1 MTADSQEDRDRRW
14 WRSGIPEEDRYIRV
28 DRTAKQMRRQLA
40 WRKDADMRRLRM
52 YGANTNVFAAGAT
65 RPILGGG
72 GRRLG
77 ANVIK
82 SVSDTKVATVTKD
95 APKIS
100 FVTEGGD
107 WQLQENA
114 EGLEAFVEGQFY
126 EMDLHMKSLQV
137 ALDGLGIFGSGFFYL
152 AISGKKKNARIVA
165 ERVFPIELLY
175 DENEW
180 RLGEGAPGNQLG
192 RDKWIDRTVLEE
204 LYRDDPAKLD
214 AIEKCKTQVDDH
226 AHTLG
231 YDPVCDQLLVTELWH
246 RKSGPDA
253 KDGLFVRCI
262 PTATL
267 DCEEW
272 DYDWLPFFDY
282 SGQAPPVGL
291 IGQGIAETQESTQT
305 EINALL
311 MASSQGLRL
320 LGKGHVVANKASKVN
335 FEKWDNETGS
345 LIEYQG
351 DVSMK
356 PDIYVPQYVVPPETY
371 QQIETLIQRAHW
383 LEGASL
389 AQAQGQTEAPEASG
403 KSKEVELSVTDRRT
417 GIAIKRFHHL
427 FLRMAKAILDLARTI
442 VKDENPDFGS
452 LAMDRHGE
460 FRKVVLSKIDLAP
473 GEYRMK
479 LWETNWLSDDPSKR
493 MADVERMANA
503 GWVAPDQAKRMLK
516 MPDLQE
522 NQSLEDASYDAVEQ
536 CISDMLRRG
545 VYRAPIPFLNLEQ
558 AKRQVL
564 LATVRAWR
572 EGRPEKNQQLLRD
585 FYQDLL
591 DIQTPS
597 PQPAAPQVMASAPGT
612 PVMGGGGAGAPQVQ
626 MQAPPGAPPPSAAPP
641 VAA

>member
-1 MTADSQEDRDRRW
+1 MATDSAEDRDRRW
-14 WRSGIPEEDRYIRV
+14 WRKGVAAVDRYVLV

-52 YGANTNVFAAGAT
+52 YGANTSVFAAGAT

-82 SVSDTKVATVTKD
+82 SVSDSLVATVTKD

-126 EMDLHMKSLQV
+126 ELDLHMKALQV
-137 ALDGLGIFGSGFFYL
+137 ALDAIGIFGCGFFHL
-152 AISGKKKNARIVA
+152 SIVGKKKRARLNA

-192 RDKWIDRTVLEE
+192 RDKWVDRSVLEE
-204 LYRDDPAKLD
+204 LYRDEPDKLD
-214 AIEKCKTQVDDH
+214 AIEKCKAQVDDN

-231 YDPVCDQLLVTELWH
+231 YDPICDQILVTELWH
-246 RKSGPDA
+246 RKSGEDA
-253 KDGLFVRCI
+253 ENGLYVRSI
-262 PTATL
+262 PTCTL
-267 DCEEW
+267 ECEEW
-272 DYDWLPFFDY
+272 EYDWLPFFDY
-282 SGQAPPVGL
+282 SRQAPPVGF
-291 IGQGIAETQESTQT
+291 IAQSIAESQESTQT

-320 LGKGHVVANKASKVN
+320 LGKGHVVANRAAKVN
-335 FEKWDNETGS
+335 FSKWDNETGS
-345 LIEYQG
+345 LIEYTG
-351 DVSMK
+351 DASMR
-356 PDIYVPQYVVPPETY
+356 PEVIVPQYVVPPETY
-371 QQIETLIQRAHW
+371 AQIETLIQRAHA
-383 LEGASL
+383 LEGVSQ

-427 FLRMAKAILDLARTI
+427 FLRMSKAMLDLARTI
-442 VKDENPDFGS
+442 VKEENPDFGG
-452 LAMDRHGE
+452 LAMDRRGE

-522 NQSLEDASYDAVEQ
+522 NQSLEDASFDAVEQ
-536 CISDMLRRG
+536 CISDMLRKG
-545 VYRAPIPFLNLEQ
+545 VYRSPIPFLNLEQ

-572 EGRPEKNQQLLRD
+572 EGRPEARVQLLRD
-585 FYQDLL
+585 FYQDLIDL
-591 DIQTPS
+591 PLVGGS
-597 PQPAAPQVMASAPGT
+597 PQPQAPQVQASAPGT

-626 MQAPPGAPPPSAAPP
+626 MQPGAPPPGMAPP